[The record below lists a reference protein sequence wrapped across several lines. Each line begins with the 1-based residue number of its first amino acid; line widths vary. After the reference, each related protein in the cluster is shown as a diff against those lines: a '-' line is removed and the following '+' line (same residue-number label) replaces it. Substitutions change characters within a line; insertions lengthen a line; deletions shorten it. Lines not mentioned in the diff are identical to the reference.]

1 MQDSVKIGKRKFKN
15 WRSYSSRFLEYAE
28 CGYFTLLL
36 RPFVNKG
43 KEMNNELLTHAY
55 TAFVPVSVGVKV
67 CLIKLLKRNK
77 RLNNEQPNEHKKNP
91 KDRPNKTTAENA
103 ENISAL
109 KRNQNIYNDVPA
121 TQHATI
127 FCTNKNLHGSTLRS
141 HETGGTKRIFERL
154 SVQICVRATFW
165 EERPGTMSKNNLRG
179 IKLALRP
186 TWDIHS
192 PTLKISWQYTI
203 IINCLPT
210 GFK

>member
-1 MQDSVKIGKRKFKN
+1 
-15 WRSYSSRFLEYAE
+15 
-28 CGYFTLLL
+28 
-36 RPFVNKG
+36 
-43 KEMNNELLTHAY
+43 MNSQT
-55 TAFVPVSVGVKV
+55 S
-67 CLIKLLKRNK
+67 
-77 RLNNEQPNEHKKNP
+77 KKQT
-91 KDRPNKTTAENA
+91 KDRPNKTTDKNA

-121 TQHATI
+121 ISSQIDSRKSLRLSTHRASNITHRATN
-127 FCTNKNLHGSTLRS
+127 FCMNKNLHGSTLRS

>member
-1 MQDSVKIGKRKFKN
+1 MQNVAI
-15 WRSYSSRFLEYAE
+15 
-28 CGYFTLLL
+28 L
-36 RPFVNKG
+36 RCCCDLFVNKG

-55 TAFVPVSVGVKV
+55 TAFLPVAVNVKI
-67 CLIKLLKRNK
+67 CLIKLLTLNK
-77 RLNNEQPNEHKKNP
+77 RLNNEQPNEHKTNK
-91 KDRPNKTTAENA
+91 RPAEQNDSW
-103 ENISAL
+103 ERRNISAL